1 MANPYEEVSSLLN
14 EGVQEPEQEDSNI
27 ESSPLLNTED
37 TTKVAELPPPRVEVP
52 SSLAGG
58 GTNESESNETSGTSS
73 DVSEPSDSNK
83 FAELRSIKR
92 DNTLSREEKE
102 AAIEAWS
109 MKHHGVDWQTWK
121 QQEQENNGIANY
133 LTNKS
138 VIYRPEQ
145 MSAIAAGTVDF
156 FQRDVPNLFLQGKN
170 KIPSFIPKF
179 ESEGAQSL
187 RNVSSLIVPFFI
199 LKGKGM
205 QAGAKVHSAKV
216 APIWLQRLGNNPAF
230 SRFSKV
236 GLDLGVGGA
245 VDYTAQTSQD
255 DDTLATSWKRGKWW
269 GHSFIPESWTSDNLA
284 PDGKRRAN
292 VLEGI
297 RLGFYTS
304 VAEGAFKLA
313 RAGTSI
319 KKTTKYLAANSQNQG
334 KLNKYVDDP
343 LDTQI
348 FDDDPVTDN
357 LLRQEAKYDREV
369 KKLTAYHN
377 VLTENPSG
385 PTVGIHKIKNQSE
398 AGIIPRSSDGIIGA
412 AKDQTLISKNLGT
425 VNGRLSNLL
434 SDAARKFGLNS
445 DAVTERAILK
455 NLRKNLLDIGEYDV
469 NLPNGKRLS
478 WKEIDR
484 EGKIL
489 AEVIADPTLPKND
502 LVRIL
507 NNFKETVN
515 GVKKLNPVGYKAVS
529 KAMIRYLDDWAD
541 INMHKARAYLLTS
554 EAGQI
559 SDLSEGMRYID
570 GSEGI
575 TRANEQLLDR
585 LELFELE
592 TSISDFEW
600 KSRNK
605 AFESFKQAIE
615 SGDQK
620 SLLRKLDLLNENYN
634 EKLTDIISKS
644 KEFRATLADIQVNN
658 PEFAKSLRLAYE
670 LSDGNVQTIK
680 GINRT
685 IENMLGTYSKA
696 VVDGAPE
703 IPSIFNR
710 AVMTNIFN
718 SMLSAVGTPIRALQG
733 NFGGFISEPVSV
745 LYGALREG
753 DTIAMRRASHMY
765 FGIADTFQLAL
776 PYAGRIF
783 RKASMN
789 PDEVQHLFRND
800 LAIQKARNM
809 EFAQE
814 FARAASEKGEYG
826 AQTILNLVEE
836 LEALGR
842 NPVLRFGPNAMT
854 GLDGLTEATQKIA
867 QDKGQ
872 AFDELLK
879 RFPDGNWTKED
890 FRKTFKKIW
899 DKNWTEDGLINQKS
913 VEYAKREIALNLDT
927 PLVRNLNPI
936 LKRFPVLRSIFW
948 FPTTQMN
955 ALDMFG
961 KYGNFSRVKIGT
973 DFTGEYSELLGP
985 YGQKKITDFRPDE
998 IRQILAKRGMDMTGD
1013 VLSKINHLRYKIRG
1027 RVAIGNTAIIG
1038 AGLMVSQDRIRGN
1051 GHWDRQIQKTR
1062 LSQGWKPL
1070 TYKGLDGNWHSY
1082 EWLGPLAKWMGL
1094 VVDGFDNF
1102 DSMST
1107 TTLEKFEKK
1116 MAFVLGAAITDD
1128 SFLSNLEPV
1137 FSILSGNPAA
1147 RNRWLVTMTNAA
1159 FPGAGFRNELGKNMY
1174 GMLREVEQEDI
1185 GQLMRNRNNWLDSVD
1200 PEGAQPAVIDW
1211 VTGRPVPQG
1220 MGSWFGRV
1228 KNTMTG
1234 FKTYPGQTPQGQ
1246 FLIDIEFD
1254 SIPHFTVSS
1263 GGVQYTVKQK
1273 EELGNLMGKDGFFK
1287 KQLAYIMNYAE
1298 KLTYTDQ
1305 NTNKTY
1311 TGYVNIM
1318 RYFREMGLTGEEFD
1332 DYGGVKS
1339 RLDSALGTAKRRV
1352 ELQLSDADEIRAE
1365 ESDIYRKEQAV
1376 KRGDSLSV
1384 FELIQPTPMNN

>member
-1 MANPYEEVSSLLN
+1 MANPYEEGSSLLN
-14 EGVQEPEQEDSNI
+14 EGVQEPEQGDSNI

-297 RLGFYTS
+297 RLGFYTG

-718 SMLSAVGTPIRALQG
+718 SMLSAIGTPMRALQG